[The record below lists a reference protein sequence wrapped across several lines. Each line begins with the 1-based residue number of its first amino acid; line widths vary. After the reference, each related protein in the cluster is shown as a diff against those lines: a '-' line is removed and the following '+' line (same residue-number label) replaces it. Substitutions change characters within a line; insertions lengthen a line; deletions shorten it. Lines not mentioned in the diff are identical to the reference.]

1 MNLRS
6 DNIIPLNEAIREE
19 IESEI
24 ARACVK
30 FGKHHIEVMGIAS
43 SWCDTMDD
51 REVLS
56 ARRRLNEA
64 GSIFEH
70 ITHRA
75 DDQ

>member
-1 MNLRS
+1 VGDELPFGCLSQPPWLTASAVCDRERRS
-6 DNIIPLNEAIREE
+6 RI
-19 IESEI
+19 
-24 ARACVK
+24 
-30 FGKHHIEVMGIAS
+30 FWG
-43 SWCDTMDD
+43 DTMDD